1 LVELVPTIWN
11 TDSEDPLLQLL
22 HTHLHQWH
30 YSGIGLDTITGEL
43 NMEAICGND
52 CLFQLYADRVLEKR
66 DLKRAMVPE
75 VYQKIKTGMGNY
87 ASLFWKELKTI
98 IEHE

>member
-1 LVELVPTIWN
+1 LVELVPTIRN
-11 TDSEDPLLQLL
+11 IDSEDPLLQLL

-43 NMEAICGND
+43 NMEAICGSD

-66 DLKRAMVPE
+66 DMKRAMVPE

-87 ASLFWKELKTI
+87 APVFWKELKTVM
-98 IEHE
+98 ENE